1 MDLLQNI
8 ITGFQVS
15 LQPMNLLYC
24 FFGAAIGTLIGV
36 LPGIGPAGTIAL
48 LLPISFNIPPV
59 SAIILLSGIYYGS
72 MYGGSITSILVNIPG
87 EAASVI
93 TCIDGYEMAK
103 KGRAGPA
110 LGISAL
116 GSFIGGTIGIFGL
129 MLLTPPMAKAAKQ
142 FGAPEYF
149 GLVCLGLSLLVYLGG
164 GSIQKS
170 LISAIVGL
178 ILSFIGQ
185 DIFTGEDRFTFGI
198 IELKDGINLVAL
210 FMGFFG
216 ISEVLMGLE
225 QPIRREILKTNL
237 RNLFPNLKDWV
248 DSIGAILRGT
258 LIGFFL
264 GAIPGGSAVIAS
276 FASYAVEKKVSKY
289 PERFGTGVI
298 EGVAGPETANNAA
311 AQGAFIPLLG
321 LGIPANVT
329 MALLLGAFML
339 HGIRP
344 GPIMIERHP
353 DLFWGIVTSM
363 YVGNAMLLLFNLPL
377 IGVWIQI
384 LRVPYRILFP
394 LIIIFCLIGS
404 YSVNN
409 STFDI
414 LTMIVFGIIGYVFR
428 KMGFEGAPLV
438 LAFIL
443 GSMLEQSLRQSL
455 IMSHGNISIF
465 ITRPIAAGCLLLT
478 ILMFLSSLFPF
489 LKKKMV
495 YLWTAKP

>member
-1 MDLLQNI
+1 MELLQNI
-8 ITGFQVS
+8 VTGFQVS

-87 EAASVI
+87 EASSVI
-93 TCIDGYEMAK
+93 TCIDGYQMAK

-116 GSFIGGTIGIFGL
+116 GSFIGGTIGILGL

-149 GLVCLGLSLLVYLGG
+149 GLVCLGLSLLIYLGG

-198 IELKDGINLVAL
+198 MELKDGINLVSL

-225 QPIRREILKTNL
+225 QPIRREILKTKL
-237 RNLFPNLKDWV
+237 RNLLPNLKDWI

-377 IGVWIQI
+377 IGVWVQI

-414 LTMIVFGIIGYVFR
+414 LTMMVFGIIGYIFR

-478 ILMFLSSLFPF
+478 VLMFLSCLFPF
-489 LKKKMV
+489 LKRKMIS
-495 YLWTAKP
+495 LWTDKP